1 MRLPPLLGT
10 LVALT
15 YATAHGAPDGATAM
29 ADMAPTNLDALIDV
43 SGLEHAPITA
53 NEDDDFEFGHD
64 ELDPFEA
71 EVRRARLWH

>member
-1 MRLPPLLGT
+1 MS
-10 LVALT
+10 
-15 YATAHGAPDGATAM
+15 
-29 ADMAPTNLDALIDV
+29 DMAMTNLDALIDV

-53 NEDDDFEFGHD
+53 DEGEDFEFGSD